1 MYGRII
7 SFTLL
12 APSLWTVVEA
22 IGSIKN
28 DINHKRFL
36 FKSAENAGFIVEIFT
51 DRKIAGLKLETIKVN
66 TDHDSVCFPTI
77 NYREWPICSNN
88 CYHPITW
95 KNVLAGFVNF

>member
-22 IGSIKN
+22 IGSIKTDN
-28 DINHKRFL
+28 NHKRFL

-51 DRKIAGLKLETIKVN
+51 DRKIAGLKFETIKAMQGLREQAMAKVN
-66 TDHDSVCFPTI
+66 VS
-77 NYREWPICSNN
+77 EGEG
-88 CYHPITW
+88 
-95 KNVLAGFVNF
+95 LGG

>member
-28 DINHKRFL
+28 DNNHKRFL

-51 DRKIAGLKLETIKVN
+51 DRKIAGLKLETIKAMQGL
-66 TDHDSVCFPTI
+66 
-77 NYREWPICSNN
+77 REQAMAKVYVSEGEG
-88 CYHPITW
+88 
-95 KNVLAGFVNF
+95 LGG

>member
-28 DINHKRFL
+28 DNNHKIKIL
-36 FKSAENAGFIVEIFT
+36 HDKLG
-51 DRKIAGLKLETIKVN
+51 KIAGLKLETIKAMRGLREQAMAKVN
-66 TDHDSVCFPTI
+66 VS
-77 NYREWPICSNN
+77 EGEG
-88 CYHPITW
+88 
-95 KNVLAGFVNF
+95 LGG